1 MLHDPPRAS
10 DRGWIVSSG
19 GNRTARSSV
28 NNSCVAGTV
37 GLSGIE
43 HCFIYLDRWITMNK
57 ASGLMVI
64 FVDCIVSLFG
74 LLSKRFGFD

>member
-1 MLHDPPRAS
+1 
-10 DRGWIVSSG
+10 
-19 GNRTARSSV
+19 
-28 NNSCVAGTV
+28 
-37 GLSGIE
+37 
-43 HCFIYLDRWITMNK
+43 MNK